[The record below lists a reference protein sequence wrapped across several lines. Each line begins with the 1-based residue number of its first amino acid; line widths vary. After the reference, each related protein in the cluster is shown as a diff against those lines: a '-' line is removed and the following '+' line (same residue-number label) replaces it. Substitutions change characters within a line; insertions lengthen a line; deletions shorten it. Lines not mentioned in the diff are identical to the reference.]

1 MKTLFSILSN
11 LASLILGYAFVTNLK
26 YSFEFSYI
34 LFMTMLLLLFFI
46 FIILSVLCFTKRT
59 KSKSLFYN
67 SYSDRR
73 TKNEDFDKYYSF
85 LNK

>member
-46 FIILSVLCFTKRT
+46 FIILSVLCFTKRN